1 MAASGERA
9 GQQWPYTGQ
18 QEALARSR
26 AALDLGQA
34 VVVILGAPGVGK
46 SRLADELASGIGN
59 NGGAVVRV
67 TANTGLQHAPLAA
80 IAHLLPPM
88 SSSDP
93 VAIFQAA
100 SSAFLVEGNPTT
112 VFVDD
117 AQWLDVASAAVLA
130 PLAES
135 GVLQLVLSARL
146 GESLSDVF
154 SNLRATERCSTFEI
168 TALDPGAV
176 DSLLHRALGGT
187 LDGAAIR
194 QFVEVCEGNPLLLR
208 EVVAAALDDGTLKE
222 VGGVWRLSESIARNH
237 ALGDRVLDRLATL
250 GDDARRVIEIVAV
263 GGGVGLDDLELQVGL
278 GVLDD
283 LEQQGLI
290 RVDSQGR
297 RNEVMLTQPMYGEV
311 VRASVGRVRL
321 RGIARDHVQR
331 VTSHGSRRRDDEIR
345 VAQWQLDAGM
355 SPDPQ
360 ISLNAAYVAR
370 HALDFSTTATM
381 ARAALDAG
389 ENRAAV
395 LLAQSLYELGHF
407 DDLDAVVLNA
417 LRRQPDESEFTQ
429 LTRMRAIGLLWG
441 SGDFELAI
449 ATLAAA
455 EAVVVNSRNRE
466 LLQFARSLALA
477 WSGRVIEANEIAERL
492 LGSQHEAVVV
502 QGALTLELIAAMAG
516 PTARAVA
523 LADQYFPIHLA
534 MAQQDEATPPGNHL
548 VCKSLA
554 LANAGDIEAAF
565 ALADF
570 GYGASI
576 ATRSQIGQMWFSL
589 QLAQIALLRG
599 DATGALR
606 WLREHVALCRVN
618 GHRRPALVGLSQIA
632 IASAYLGDIEAA
644 EQAVGEMNR
653 EPELFL
659 ALLGGE
665 AFRANAWVLAAR
677 GDLSGARAILNEGAE
692 QAEAAGVALMG
703 ALLRFDALRL
713 GDRRQGEALI
723 AAARECGSVLIEY
736 AARWATNLNDG
747 AALESVSEAFS
758 AIGCDLFAAE
768 ASGAA
773 GVAWRTAGSSR
784 QAAHAE
790 RRADQLARKL
800 HGLSPPT
807 LVTVDTVVPLTAR
820 ELELALLVSQGLA
833 SKDIAQQLV
842 LSARTVS
849 NHLQNAYAKL
859 GVSRRSELVEAL
871 GRYGS
876 QL

>member
-1 MAASGERA
+1 MASSGERV
-9 GQQWPYTGQ
+9 GQQWPFTGQ
-18 QEALARSR
+18 HDALERAL
-26 AALDLGQA
+26 AALDSGQA
-34 VVVILGAPGVGK
+34 AVVLLGAPGVGK
-46 SRLADELASGIGN
+46 SRVASELAGLWDN
-59 NGGAVVRV
+59 NGGSVVRV
-67 TANTGLQHAPLAA
+67 AANAGLQHAPLAA

-93 VAIFQAA
+93 VAMFQAA
-100 SSAFLVEGNPTT
+100 SS
-112 VFVDD
+112 VFAVPGSRTMVLIDD
-117 AQWLDVASAAVLA
+117 AQWLDVASAAVFV

-135 GVLQLVLSARL
+135 GALQLVLTTRL
-146 GESLSDVF
+146 GDSLSDVF
-154 SNLRATERCSTFEI
+154 SNLCATGRCSTFEI
-168 TALDPGAV
+168 TALEPGAV

-194 QFVEVCEGNPLLLR
+194 QIVDVCEGNPMLLR

-222 VGGVWRLSESIARNH
+222 AGGVWRLAGSIARNH

-250 GDDARRVIEIVAV
+250 SDDARRVIEVVAV

-290 RVDSQGR
+290 RVESEGR
-297 RNEVMLTQPMYGEV
+297 RNEVMLAQPIYGEV

-321 RGIARDHVQR
+321 RRIARDHVQR

-355 SPDPQ
+355 SPDPK

-389 ENRAAV
+389 EPRAAV

-407 DDLDAVVLNA
+407 DELDAVVLSA
-417 LRRQPDESEFTQ
+417 LRRNPDESEFTQ

-441 SGDFELAI
+441 SGDYELAI
-449 ATLAAA
+449 STLAEA
-455 EAVVVNSRNRE
+455 EAVVANSRNRE

-477 WSGRVIEANEIAERL
+477 WSGRVIEAIAIAEPL
-492 LGSQHEAVVV
+492 LGSQYEAVVV
-502 QGALTLELIAAMAG
+502 QGALTLEIIAAMAG
-516 PTARAVA
+516 PTERTVA
-523 LADQYFPIHLA
+523 LADQYFPIHLG
-534 MAQQDEATPPGNHL
+534 MTEQDEATPPGNHL

-570 GYGASI
+570 GYGASV

-644 EQAVGEMNR
+644 EDAAAEMNR
-653 EPELFL
+653 EPDLFL

-677 GDLSGARAILNEGAE
+677 GDLSGARTILNEGAE
-692 QAEAAGVALMG
+692 QAEAAGIVLMG

-713 GDRRQGEALI
+713 GDRRQRESL
-723 AAARECGSVLIEY
+723 AAAAGVCGSVLIEY
-736 AARWATNLNDG
+736 AARWATHINEG
-747 AALESVSEAFS
+747 AELDAVSEAFS

-773 GVAWRTAGSSR
+773 GVAWRAAGNSR

-820 ELELALLVSQGLA
+820 ELEIALLVSQGLA
-833 SKDIAQQLV
+833 SKDIAQQLA